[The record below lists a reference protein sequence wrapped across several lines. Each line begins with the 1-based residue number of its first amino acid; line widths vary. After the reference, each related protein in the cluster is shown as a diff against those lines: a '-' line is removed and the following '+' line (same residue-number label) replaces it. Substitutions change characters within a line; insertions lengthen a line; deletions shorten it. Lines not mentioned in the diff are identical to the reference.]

1 VNFRIVRTYPA
12 FQHLGALHSLH
23 DLHPIL
29 LEPDSTLQDFIA
41 MALVAPS
48 ILVPL
53 YFYPETAETW
63 GPLYTA

>member
-1 VNFRIVRTYPA
+1 LI
-12 FQHLGALHSLH
+12 
-23 DLHPIL
+23 IL
-29 LEPDSTLQDFIA
+29 ELDSTLQDLIA

-63 GPLYTA
+63 EPLYTA